1 MYVWTR
7 DIGWGLVLLEKHFA
21 RIESFT
27 SKDLK
32 GFASN
37 EYFNIASYSEIS
49 ECY

>member
-1 MYVWTR
+1 MDAHVIL
-7 DIGWGLVLLEKHFA
+7 DGGLVLLEKHFA
-21 RIESFT
+21 LSFT

-37 EYFNIASYSEIS
+37 EYFNIASYSEMG